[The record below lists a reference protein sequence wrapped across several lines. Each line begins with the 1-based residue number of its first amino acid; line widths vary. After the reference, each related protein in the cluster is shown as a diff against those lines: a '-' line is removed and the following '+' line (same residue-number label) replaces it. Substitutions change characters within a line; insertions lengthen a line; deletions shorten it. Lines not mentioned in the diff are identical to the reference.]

1 MILLFNTVPNT
12 KKTYKFCNSLKEK
25 RNYNEIFNDITVH
38 ELIGI

>member
-12 KKTYKFCNSLKEK
+12 KTYTFCNSLKEK